1 MAAGSSQTSI
11 VCSACKSHNPAGTT
25 SCCKCQRF
33 LGSIPAA
40 RRPPTIPKPT
50 ITPPVST
57 PPPTAPQPV
66 TRPAPTRPVAT
77 PPPTAR
83 PLAVPPTTTLGPRGG
98 ATVATRGAL
107 AAPEDGTTRYLCA
120 AVHRRDAFTDSI
132 IEEFLIERQR
142 AAPPSPG
149 LDSAAVLRDAVAARA
164 RRRARDAALLGLL
177 ALLTI
182 VAPAGILLWL
192 VAGLVFGRP
201 RPAGGTVRRHV
212 IGVFQPAA
220 AAAMVVAVPAVS
232 AVSGL
237 GLLGGFPAAASA
249 TLLTLGALAVLGADE
264 FAVHRLVR
272 ERFQAGEFLPDY
284 RNSPVAWE
292 RRLRGLGHA
301 RYQAELD
308 RAAAADEYGPHAAG
322 RADVI
327 VHRGRS
333 PFIGA
338 GLALETQTIALP
350 LDPDPNRPQGPDP
363 ISVVEL
369 HEHVARALDTV
380 NVTSSLFAGARTNRM
395 LHREQVLIPTDGL
408 AANLRTSLGAAALK
422 DRDQP
427 PARHVSLAAARTLAE
442 QPQEWAR
449 YYSCFRVESWNR
461 DLATS
466 CYFYA
471 GTDQQMI
478 YLELTHC
485 VLPPITESFQDIDYV
500 VEFGQ
505 GPVCATAREFLR
517 LPTTV
522 STRLRTVL
530 TRLQPRI
537 RRARGFVP
545 EYYGAHRS
553 LREHVAPDARPS
565 LYFLQRDATKYI
577 KIVDTKL
584 FRAVGDYLQQHG
596 YDVVE
601 FQRAVRTTIQNNSVN
616 ISGGN
621 FKGATAMSAGNNTTV
636 TGASGTASGTP

>member
-1 MAAGSSQTSI
+1 MAPNSSQAGI
-11 VCSACKSHNPAGTT
+11 VCSACKSPNPPGRT
-25 SCCKCQRF
+25 SCQKCQRF
-33 LGSIPAA
+33 LGTIPAP
-40 RRPPTIPKPT
+40 RPSTTRTATSPTVG
-50 ITPPVST
+50 PPA
-57 PPPTAPQPV
+57 TAPQAV
-66 TRPAPTRPVAT
+66 VRPAPTRPVPAPTVT
-77 PPPTAR
+77 PRPPSVPPTATVNR
-83 PLAVPPTTTLGPRGG
+83 TGTG
-98 ATVATRGAL
+98 TVATRGTVTT
-107 AAPEDGTTRYLCA
+107 PEDGTTRYLCA

-132 IEEFLIERQR
+132 IEEFLMERQR

-164 RRRARDAALLGLL
+164 RRRARDAVLL
-177 ALLTI
+177 ALLALLAV
-182 VAPAGILLWL
+182 VAPGGVLLWL
-192 VAGLVFGRP
+192 VVGLVAGRA
-201 RPAGGTVRRHV
+201 RPSGGTVQRHV
-212 IGVFQPAA
+212 VGVVQPAVA
-220 AAAMVVAVPAVS
+220 AATAVAVPVVS

-237 GLLGGFPAAASA
+237 GWLGGPPAAVVAA
-249 TLLTLGALAVLGADE
+249 LLTLGTLAVLGADE

-284 RNSPVAWE
+284 RHSPVAWE
-292 RRLRGLGHA
+292 RRLRGLGQA
-301 RYQAELD
+301 RYQEELD
-308 RAAAADEYGPHAAG
+308 RVAAADEYGPHAAG

-327 VHRGRS
+327 VHRSRS

-350 LDPDPNRPQGPDP
+350 LEPDPNRPQGPDP
-363 ISVVEL
+363 ISVNEL
-369 HEHVARALDTV
+369 HEHIAQALDSV
-380 NVTSSLFAGARTNRM
+380 NVRSSLFAGARTDRM

-408 AANLRTSLGAAALK
+408 AANLRTALGAAALK
-422 DRDQP
+422 DRDHP
-427 PARHVSLAAARTLAE
+427 PARHVALKAARTLAE

-485 VLPPITESFQDIDYV
+485 VLPPIMERFQDIDYV
-500 VEFGQ
+500 VEFGK

-522 STRLRTVL
+522 WTRLRTVL
-530 TRLQPRI
+530 RRMQPRT
-537 RRARGFVP
+537 RRTRGFVP

-553 LREHVAPDARPS
+553 LREHVAIDARPS
-565 LYFLQRDATKYI
+565 LYFLQSDAKKYV

-584 FRAVGDYLQQHG
+584 FKAVGDYLQQHG

-601 FQRAVRTTIQNNSVN
+601 FQRAVRTTINNNSVN

-621 FKGATAMSAGNNTTV
+621 FMGNTAMTVGNNATA
-636 TGASGTASGTP
+636 TASGSGSATGVP